1 MGAELWIPPRAKE
14 SFRKAPPPK
23 LGEKFGAWSGP
34 NTQYLTMP
42 GGGVLQFDLSKLT
55 LADFRS
61 MRDHYQINASLSV
74 LSFMMHRLDW
84 HIDCTDKKIATF
96 IEDNMR
102 KVWTRLIRGLS
113 QAYWAGYSPIVIQWE
128 NDLQQSKV
136 VATKFKDLTPEE
148 CRVNWDFVDGYAP
161 EGFLKPKMPIFDGI
175 LQSPYGFSGVGSIPE
190 GGEREG
196 IPRSGKFQIP
206 VENCVHPNTLIL
218 CADLIWRKAGELRV
232 GQKIIA
238 FDENDKFR
246 GRCYR
251 TAEILVNNAGRKE
264 CVEVRTDI
272 GDPILATLDHPFL
285 VRQKGDRREREVG
298 RMGRSECEECGSS
311 LIYQGRGR
319 RPIFCN
325 SVCATKFHLARR
337 KDEGLS
343 YADHWRW
350 VNAEDLKPGDQIGWF
365 GNPDAWEYDEDRD
378 AGWIAGMFDGE
389 GCISADQLSISQ
401 NEGSVLQ
408 RLKETLAR
416 KGFDFYATS
425 NTRDNC
431 VQLTLRGGVR
441 EVARFLAV
449 FRPTRLYEKF
459 PSLLENVWIKIGKSV
474 DLASVTYVER
484 VGEQPIASIQTS
496 NGTFVTQGGL
506 SHNSLWYPLLM
517 ENGDYYGR
525 KILRPAFPSWFFSIL
540 IHLFTNRYLERFGEP
555 TPVGR
560 ADYEGDVSVG
570 GEIVSGRAAMENI
583 LTALRNRSVVVLP
596 SSRDPETKEYDYQ
609 IEYLESQMR
618 GADFERYL
626 GRLDEEMSVG
636 IFTPMLLFRTADVG
650 SYNLGVAHMQ
660 LFMWM
665 LNALAGDLKEYID
678 KYVIDRLKVYNY
690 GEKAPQAFWTPHQ
703 MGKENTET
711 LRAIVT
717 ELIRGSKAKADLQEL
732 SDAIGITLEEDEPKA
747 PLVAVGPDGKIP
759 EPPTPIIAP
768 PGGGA
773 PPKPGADKRGIRG
786 KPKSSGPKG
795 VGQPRATGKSVAARL
810 REQATKAYR
819 EGTPFFPIL
828 SHRKQFEE
836 ALQQEGWSAEDAH
849 TIAAAMYYRLEEWLT
864 EVAPV
869 FTNADELVTAFEK
882 VFDGELDYFADAI

>member
-84 HIDCTDKKIATF
+84 HIECTDKKIATF

-128 NDLQQSKV
+128 NDLQNQKV

-161 EGFLKPKMPIFDGI
+161 EGFQKPRMPIFDGI
-175 LQSPYGFSGVGSIPE
+175 TQSPYGFSGVGSIPE
-190 GGEREG
+190 GGTREG
-196 IPRSGKFQIP
+196 INRGGRSQIP
-206 VENCVHPNTLIL
+206 VE
-218 CADLIWRKAGELRV
+218 
-232 GQKIIA
+232 
-238 FDENDKFR
+238 
-246 GRCYR
+246 
-251 TAEILVNNAGRKE
+251 
-264 CVEVRTDI
+264 
-272 GDPILATLDHPFL
+272 
-285 VRQKGDRREREVG
+285 
-298 RMGRSECEECGSS
+298 
-311 LIYQGRGR
+311 
-319 RPIFCN
+319 
-325 SVCATKFHLARR
+325 
-337 KDEGLS
+337 
-343 YADHWRW
+343 
-350 VNAEDLKPGDQIGWF
+350 
-365 GNPDAWEYDEDRD
+365 
-378 AGWIAGMFDGE
+378 
-389 GCISADQLSISQ
+389 
-401 NEGSVLQ
+401 
-408 RLKETLAR
+408 
-416 KGFDFYATS
+416 
-425 NTRDNC
+425 
-431 VQLTLRGGVR
+431 
-441 EVARFLAV
+441 
-449 FRPTRLYEKF
+449 
-459 PSLLENVWIKIGKSV
+459 
-474 DLASVTYVER
+474 
-484 VGEQPIASIQTS
+484 
-496 NGTFVTQGGL
+496 
-506 SHNSLWYPLLM
+506 NSLWYPLLM

-570 GEIVSGRAAMENI
+570 GEVVSGRAAMENI

-717 ELIRGSKAKADLQEL
+717 ELIRGSKAKADLTEL

-768 PGGGA
+768 GGA
-773 PPKPGADKRGIRG
+773 PGAKPGPADKRGIRG
-786 KPKSSGPKG
+786 KPKSAGPKG
-795 VGQPRATGKSVAARL
+795 VGQPRATGKSIAARL
-810 REQATKAYR
+810 HEQATKAYR

-828 SHRKQFEE
+828 SHRKQFED
-836 ALQQEGWSAEDAH
+836 ALQAEGWSAQDAH
-849 TIAAAMYYRLEEWLT
+849 QIATAMYYRLEDWLT
-864 EVAPV
+864 EVASV
-869 FTNADELVTAFEK
+869 FTDADELVTAFEK
-882 VFDGELDYFADAI
+882 VFDGELDYFADAV